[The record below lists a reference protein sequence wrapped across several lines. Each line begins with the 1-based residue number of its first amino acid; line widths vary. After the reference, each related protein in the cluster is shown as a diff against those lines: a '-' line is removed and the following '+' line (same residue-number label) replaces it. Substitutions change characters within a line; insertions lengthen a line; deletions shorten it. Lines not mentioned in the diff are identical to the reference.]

1 MFNSLDAVLDNA
13 LSNGQ
18 IIGAVSAVFRNGE
31 KIYSGKAGFAHKAKN
46 IPISDDSVFR
56 LFSLTKP
63 VTAVASMIAMDM
75 GLICPDDP
83 VSKFFPEFSQLSYV
97 NENNEIVPCDVQIK
111 LSHLLNMTS
120 GIPYPD
126 NWGVSVCAM
135 GRLFDEIIEGQDS
148 GNELTTEE
156 ICRKTAS
163 VPLLYKPGQQWSYG
177 FSADIMGGIIEKA
190 SGMKYSDFLKKYIF
204 GPLGMNDTDFYVP
217 ADKLHR
223 FTALYGWGSNGL
235 EENHDRHL
243 GLTDYLKPPAFE
255 SGGAGLV
262 STINDYSKFACMLAN
277 KGVFNGIRIISENA
291 FAYLTAPKL
300 DDTQSSYL
308 WERLVGY
315 NYGCFMRIMESP
327 EISLN
332 RTFKGEMGWDGWT
345 GTFFA
350 VDPVNNIAVLYFTQ
364 ICGGGTTP
372 QAEEM
377 CRIVYKN
384 I

>member
-1 MFNSLDAVLDNA
+1 MFNSLDAVLNDA
-13 LSNGQ
+13 LSNGE
-18 IIGAVSAVFRNGE
+18 IIGAVGAVFKNGE
-31 KIYSGKAGFAHKAKN
+31 KIYSGKAGFADKARN
-46 IPISDDSVFR
+46 IPVSDDSVFR

-63 VTAVASMIAMDM
+63 ITAAASMIAMDQ
-75 GLICPDDP
+75 GLISPDDP
-83 VSKFFPEFSQLSYV
+83 VSEYFSEFSQLSYV
-97 NENNEIVPCDVQIK
+97 NDNNEVVPCDVQMK

-135 GRLFDEIIEGQDS
+135 GKLFDAIIEGQDC
-148 GNELTTEE
+148 GKELSTEE
-156 ICRKTAS
+156 ICRRTAS
-163 VPLLYKPGQQWSYG
+163 VPLLYKPGEQWSYG
-177 FSADIMGGIIEKA
+177 LSADIMGGIIEKA

-204 GPLGMNDTDFYVP
+204 TPLGMNDTDFYVP
-217 ADKLHR
+217 QEKLHR
-223 FTALYGWGSNGL
+223 FTALYGWSDNGL
-235 EENHDRHL
+235 VQNYDRHL

-262 STINDYSKFACMLAN
+262 STINDYAKFACLLAN
-277 KGVFNGIRIISENA
+277 KGEFGGVRLFSEKT
-291 FAYLTAPKL
+291 FEYMTSPKL
-300 DDTQSSYL
+300 YDIQCSYL
-308 WERLVGY
+308 WERLAGY

-327 EISLN
+327 EISRN
-332 RTFKGEMGWDGWT
+332 QTFKGEFGWDGWT

-350 VDPVNNIAVLYFTQ
+350 ADPVNNIVVLYFTQ
-364 ICGGGTTP
+364 ICGGGTTA